1 MNADRCNSQGRTAER
16 GNKSA
21 AWRSPDHVVAF
32 FVSFPVVC
40 VIRRCFQFAWSGGFI
55 RKNSHIFFKS
65 WPASIFAI
73 AK

>member
-32 FVSFPVVC
+32 LFRFRGWSFFVSGRVRDVSVLSVSIGC
-40 VIRRCFQFAWSGGFI
+40 GISVKIAT
-55 RKNSHIFFKS
+55 FF
-65 WPASIFAI
+65 
-73 AK
+73 